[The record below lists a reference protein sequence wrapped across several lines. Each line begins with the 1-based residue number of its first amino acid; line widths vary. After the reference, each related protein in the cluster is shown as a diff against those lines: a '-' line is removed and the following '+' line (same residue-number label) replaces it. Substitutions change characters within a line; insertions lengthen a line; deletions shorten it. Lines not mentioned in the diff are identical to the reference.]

1 VQIATGLNVLK
12 TRKHWDV
19 MNFNPIIKPQKEF
32 PLWDEYAKHFALT
45 EDTIFTLYPF
55 IYTNNKLT
63 PDLLAHENT
72 HLKQQE
78 KIGVKEWVRQF
89 LEEPA
94 QRIKI
99 EAEAYKKQIQS
110 IKGKQQQWKCR
121 QWASQ
126 TLSSALYGNII
137 SYQEAYNILKI

>member
-1 VQIATGLNVLK
+1 MSI
-12 TRKHWDV
+12 R
-19 MNFNPIIKPQKEF
+19 PQAEF
-32 PLWDEYAKHFALT
+32 PLMEEYKKHFAIT
-45 EDTIFTLYPF
+45 DDTIFTLYPF
-55 IYTNNKLT
+55 IYSNNKLT

-99 EAEAYKKQIQS
+99 EAEAYRKQIQS
-110 IKGKQQQWKCR
+110 IKGREQQFRCR
-121 QWASQ
+121 KWASE
-126 TLSSALYGNII
+126 TLASSLYGNII